1 MVTHPEINEF
11 LPLFGDKAL
20 FQETFQSGN
29 GSWAGGRIAGLL
41 GESKLECGGRGRWLN
56 LRAMAKHGLE
66 AEKIV
71 TLRCELLAWYARNR
85 RDLPWRRSADP
96 YAIWVSEIMLQQT
109 RVAVVVERYQAFLL
123 RFPSL
128 VSLALGTE
136 EDVLALWSGLGY
148 YRRARMLHKAARFVA
163 DSHGG
168 NLPATAAELRTLP
181 GIGAYTAAA
190 IASIAY
196 GEPVAVVDG
205 NVERVLCRL
214 EGWEAGGKGAA
225 ALRQKIEAMAA
236 RLLDSGQPGDF
247 NQSMM
252 ELGATVCL
260 PRNPQCLVCPLASHC
275 KTRGEHRTAPRAKMT
290 SCEVAYALAVRTL
303 RHADKRSREVLL
315 EKRPDTLTVMPGL
328 WELPALKEK
337 DVPDEELRV
346 TVRHAIMQVNY
357 YVRIRTV
364 FEDDAEALTVA
375 GAERRWVPLGEAAG
389 MALTGLARKV
399 LTRAHL
405 LAVAARDAITFEPSD
420 H

>member
-1 MVTHPEINEF
+1 
-11 LPLFGDKAL
+11 
-20 FQETFQSGN
+20 
-29 GSWAGGRIAGLL
+29 
-41 GESKLECGGRGRWLN
+41 
-56 LRAMAKHGLE
+56 MAKHGLE
-66 AEKIV
+66 ATMIA
-71 TLRCELLAWYARNR
+71 TLRHELLAWYARNR

-109 RVAVVVERYQAFLL
+109 RVAVVVERYQTFLL
-123 RFPSL
+123 KFPSL

-163 DSHGG
+163 DNHGG
-168 NLPATAAELRTLP
+168 NLPATAADLRALP
-181 GIGAYTAAA
+181 GIGAYTGAA

-196 GEPVAVVDG
+196 GERVAVVDG

-214 EGWEAGGKGAA
+214 NGWDAVGKGAA
-225 ALRQKIEAMAA
+225 ALRQKIEATAA
-236 RLLDSGQPGDF
+236 RLVDPDQPGDF
-247 NQSMM
+247 NQAMM

-260 PRNPQCLVCPLASHC
+260 PRNPQCLVCPLTSHC

-290 SCEVAYALAVRTL
+290 SREVAFALAVRTG

-337 DVPDEELRV
+337 DVPEEELRM

-364 FEDDAEALTVA
+364 FEDDAEAMTVSS
-375 GAERRWVPLGEAAG
+375 GERRWVPLGEAAG

-405 LAVAARDAITFEPSD
+405 LAGAARDAITPEI
-420 H
+420 

>member
-1 MVTHPEINEF
+1 VVTRPAVIRKF
-11 LPLFGDKAL
+11 QQAL
-20 FQETFQSGN
+20 LTWFDS
-29 GSWAGGRIAGLL
+29 
-41 GESKLECGGRGRWLN
+41 
-56 LRAMAKHGLE
+56 H
-66 AEKIV
+66 
-71 TLRCELLAWYARNR
+71 ARE
-85 RDLPWRRSADP
+85 LPWRQNSDP
-96 YAIWVSEIMLQQT
+96 YRIWVSEIMLQQT

-123 RFPSL
+123 RFPTL

-163 DSHGG
+163 DHHGG
-168 NLPATAAELRTLP
+168 NLPATAAELRSLP

-225 ALRQKIEAMAA
+225 ALRQKIEALAA
-236 RLLDSGQPGDF
+236 RLVDPDQPGDF
-247 NQSMM
+247 NQAMM
-252 ELGATVCL
+252 ELGATLCS
-260 PRNPQCLVCPLASHC
+260 PRNPQCLLCPLAANC
-275 KTRGEHRTAPRAKMT
+275 KTQGEHKTAPRAKMT
-290 SCEVAYALAVRTL
+290 SREVAYALAVRTG

-315 EKRPDTLTVMPGL
+315 EKRPEMLTVMPGL
-328 WELPALKEK
+328 WELPALREK
-337 DVPDEELRV
+337 DVPDEELRM

-364 FEDDAEALTVA
+364 FEDDAEAMTVA
-375 GAERRWVPLGEAAG
+375 GAVRRWVPLGEAAG

-405 LAVAARDAITFEPSD
+405 LEGAARDAITPEPSD
-420 H
+420 HLK